1 MNARTLAR
9 SLTLCTAA
17 ALAVSWIGPVQA
29 QTTCAP
35 PTAPADPPAVTGGD
49 SALNS
54 LQPGP
59 APESAPVAC
68 WVGAS
73 GNAVLGIRA
82 IALGDLVVTFSDQN
96 EVVAFPR
103 DGSETWRV
111 PLGEPGRGL
120 PGGLDTDGQLVY
132 AAAPIGLV
140 ALDPA
145 DGSQAWSIPV
155 QQQAVSGATGARTP
169 AVVGDQV
176 YAVLD
181 SAVGSSGTIERSL
194 IAAEATSG
202 AEVWRFTLDPTLPA
216 GAVSANADV
225 VVVWDGRGTLFAIEP
240 EDGGVRWQLPVE
252 DLGLPPESQASLDA
266 DTLVTSLVGGLVVAL
281 STEDGSRLWEFD
293 PPSGETAAVTLQG
306 SRVIVNGVTELYA
319 LDAND
324 GSLQWSAPVQ
334 PTPPPFEYEPVPAV
348 TDELVV
354 LGTTDVDTAAE
365 LIAFD
370 LDDGSER
377 WRTEVEIF
385 GALLS
390 PIVTGGRVYAPAF
403 DVNGAGGL
411 YAFGSPE

>member
-1 MNARTLAR
+1 MNARTVAA
-9 SLTLCTAA
+9 SITVSIAA
-17 ALAVSWIGPVQA
+17 ALAIPWIGPVHA
-29 QTTCAP
+29 QTACAA

-59 APESAPVAC
+59 APDGAPITC

-96 EVVAFPR
+96 EVVAFPP

-120 PGGLDTDGQLVY
+120 PGGLDTDGRYVF
-132 AAAPIGLV
+132 AAATVGLV

-155 QQQAVSGATGARTP
+155 QQQAVSGATGAHTP
-169 AVVGDQV
+169 AVVGSHV
-176 YAVLD
+176 YAVLNS
-181 SAVGSSGTIERSL
+181 SADGRSIERSL
-194 IAAEATSG
+194 VAADAETGAEA
-202 AEVWRFTLDPTLPA
+202 WRVTLDPTLPA
-216 GAVSANADV
+216 GPVSASSDT
-225 VVVWDGRGTLFAIEP
+225 VVVWDGRGTLFALAP
-240 EDGGVRWQLPVE
+240 EDGSERWQLTVE

-266 DTLVTSLVGGLVVAL
+266 DMLVTSLVGGLVVAL
-281 STEDGSRLWEFD
+281 SIEDGSRLWEFE
-293 PPSGETAAVTLQG
+293 PPSGMTAAVTLQG
-306 SRVIVNGVTELYA
+306 DRVFVNGVTELYA
-319 LDAND
+319 LDSAD
-324 GSLQWSAPVQ
+324 GALVWSAPVQ
-334 PTPPPFEYEPVPAV
+334 PVPPPFEYRPVPAV
-348 TDELVV
+348 TEGLVI
-354 LGTTDVDTAAE
+354 LGTSDVDIAAG

-370 LDDGSER
+370 ASDGSEQ

-390 PIVTGGRVYAPAF
+390 PIVSGGRVYAPAF
-403 DVNGAGGL
+403 DVNGEGGL
-411 YAFGSPE
+411 YAFGSSG